1 MAKLN
6 ELVIDA
12 SVISVGRVSVISLSL
27 GTISIYVWR
36 MAFNV
41 IIVVNAIIKQCI
53 VSSGIKLNVSATISS

>member
-41 IIVVNAIIKQCI
+41 IIVLNAIIKQCI